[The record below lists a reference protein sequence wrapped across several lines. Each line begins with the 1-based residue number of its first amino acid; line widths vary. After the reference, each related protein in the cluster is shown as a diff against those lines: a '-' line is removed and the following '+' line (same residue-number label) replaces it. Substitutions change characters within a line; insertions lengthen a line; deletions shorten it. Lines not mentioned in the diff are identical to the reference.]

1 VVVVKGRVAIRRA
14 LTAATLS
21 FAVLACRPGLDE
33 RTSIVSSPRILAVR
47 AEPAEAAPR
56 ANVTLTAL
64 WADPAEGAAA
74 APIDWAFCEARKPLS
89 ELGPVA
95 SACLAR
101 GGDAFVPLGTGATVS
116 AAVPEKACKNF
127 GPEVPDAT
135 KDAPA
140 GRPVDPDETGGY
152 YQPVTLAAPGP
163 SGDAFTVGNVRLTCG
178 VVGASPEQLAQIAA
192 QSHVNQ
198 NPSLDAVTADGA
210 ALDEHGTFATPA
222 GAKIHLRASWADCAV
237 GAAGCG
243 GAEHFAVY
251 DVGTRA
257 VVARR
262 EAVRVAWYA
271 SGGEL
276 DVQANGRDELDG
288 ATFVENDWTAPTTTG
303 SVTLWLVV
311 RDARGGVGW
320 RRYAVDVR

>member
-1 VVVVKGRVAIRRA
+1 VVIRRA
-14 LTAATLS
+14 HALAVAPFCL
-21 FAVLACRPGLDE
+21 AVLACRPELDE
-33 RTSIVSSPRILAVR
+33 RTSIVAAPRVLAVR

-56 ANVTLTAL
+56 ASVTLTAL
-64 WADPAEGAAA
+64 WADPTGEA

-95 SACLAR
+95 ARCLAH
-101 GGDAFVPLGTGATVS
+101 GGDAFVPLGSGSAVS
-116 AAVPEKACKNF
+116 GAVPEKACKNF

-163 SGDAFTVGNVRLTCG
+163 NGDAFTVGNVRLTCG
-178 VVGASPEQLAQIAA
+178 VVGASPEQLASLAA

-198 NPSLDAVTADGA
+198 NPALDVVTADGA
-210 ALDEHGTFATPA
+210 TLDETTVFPVGA
-222 GAKIHLRASWADCAV
+222 GAKVHLRASWADCAP
-237 GAAGCG
+237 GAPSCT

-251 DVGTRA
+251 DVGVRA
-257 VVARR
+257 VVPRR

-271 SGGEL
+271 SGGAFDEE
-276 DVQANGRDELDG
+276 ANGRDEPDE
-288 ATFVENDWTAPTTTG
+288 APFVENAWTAPATPG
-303 SVTLWLVV
+303 KARLWLVV

-320 RRYAVDVR
+320 RQYALDVR